1 MSWIRDTPLTWLQ
14 MLCVKIIKTGNVP
27 KHVAFIM
34 DGNRRFAAKNNV
46 QKVEGHSKGF
56 DRLAETLKWC
66 LDLGIPEV
74 TVYAFSIENFKR
86 SQEEVDGLMELA
98 RQKFQR
104 LLEEKDKLKEHG
116 VRIRVIGNLTLLPAD
131 LQALVAEAMQVTELH
146 DKAFLNVAFA
156 YTAREEMSSA
166 LAEVAA
172 GLRAGN
178 LQSDDV
184 SEELISRCL
193 YTSTS
198 TEPDLLIRTSGETRL
213 SDFLLWQVS
222 YCCLYFTPVLWPE
235 FSIWTLLKAV
245 LYYQRSLPQLQAL
258 RTKAAITA
266 SSEQDSE
273 HRVTD
278 FLLNLEAKR
287 HQFISSHNS
296 SLIPAPA

>member
-1 MSWIRDTPLTWLQ
+1 MTDETLAKISVMSWIRDTPLTWLQ

-46 QKVEGHSKGF
+46 KKVEGHSKGF

-104 LLEEKDKLKEHG
+104 LLEENG
-116 VRIRVIGNLTLLPAD
+116 
-131 LQALVAEAMQVTELH
+131 
-146 DKAFLNVAFA
+146 
-156 YTAREEMSSA
+156 
-166 LAEVAA
+166 
-172 GLRAGN
+172 
-178 LQSDDV
+178 DV
-184 SEELISRCL
+184 SEELVSRCL

-198 TEPDLLIRTSGETRL
+198 PEPDLLIRTSGETRL

-245 LYYQRSLPQLQAL
+245 LYYQRSLPQIQAL
-258 RTKAAITA
+258 RTKAAVTA
-266 SSEQDSE
+266 STEQDSE
-273 HRVTD
+273 RRVTD
-278 FLLNLEAKR
+278 FLLNLETKR
-287 HQFISSHNS
+287 HQFISTHHS